1 MMSGAIVP
9 VSSVGDMTATRSDGA
24 RTAAPSMMFARSLS
38 GRSLAF
44 GSDVALE
51 LRGGNRLGPS
61 GIVADLD
68 IEWEPEFMGAVAQA
82 CSDQRVRGRDWF
94 TMPPVLLGGPEGA
107 GRTHLARR
115 LANAAGV
122 PHIMFD
128 ASTWMFTWR
137 CAGPDVHLPLPIT
150 TAMVASGCANP
161 VISVT
166 GAQEASSGMIDLL
179 ARLIDQT
186 CNDRFVDAGL
196 GAVVDYSAATWIVQ
210 DTTKAVEQSRPT
222 YGGSVQQVHR
232 GVSDALSRLL
242 QPVELQDAGP
252 EHYELL
258 VVDVLAEVLADL
270 GQPLSPRIDLEEL
283 FDRTR
288 RWPSPTMRQLYDRIG
303 EIVHLDGEEPP
314 F

>member
-1 MMSGAIVP
+1 MMSGGIVP
-9 VSSVGDMTATRSDGA
+9 APSAAKLPATRPERTGA
-24 RTAAPSMMFARSLS
+24 AAPSMMFARSLS

-68 IEWEPEFMGAVAQA
+68 IEWEPEFMGVVAQA
-82 CSDQRVRGRDWF
+82 CADQRVRGRDWF
-94 TMPPVLLGGPEGA
+94 TMPPILLSGPEGA

-115 LANAAGV
+115 LANAAGL

-137 CAGPDVHLPLPIT
+137 CAGPDVHLPMPIT

-196 GAVVDYSAATWIVQ
+196 GAVVNYSAATWIVQ
-210 DTTKAVEQSRPT
+210 DTAKAVEPSRPT
-222 YGGSVQQVHR
+222 YAGSVQQVHR
-232 GVSDALSRLL
+232 GVSNTLSRLL
-242 QPVELQDAGP
+242 QRVQLQDAGP
-252 EHYELL
+252 EHYDLL
-258 VVDVLAEVLADL
+258 VVDVLAEVLTDL

-283 FDRTR
+283 FDRAR

-303 EIVHLDGEEPP
+303 EIVSLDGEEPP